1 MITEL
6 QKKLM
11 QLRLELRDVLKD
23 SNPEDYY
30 RIRELV
36 IESEEILSRHSE
48 EEIPEEEIP
57 KQNSTEFLLEDTKA
71 FDESKLF
78 DMNCCI
84 PNMCNVI
91 APTGEA
97 IDIRIA
103 DGQLK
108 ISINTNTPD
117 TPVVRTEE
125 WEKNR
130 FCQPERRIFYHRI
143 SLPASTRDK

>member
-1 MITEL
+1 MFKVQIDRG
-6 QKKLM
+6 KLG
-11 QLRLELRDVLKD
+11 

-48 EEIPEEEIP
+48 EEIP

-71 FDESKLF
+71 FDESRLF
-78 DMNCCI
+78 DMSTSI
-84 PNMCNVI
+84 PNMCVVV

-108 ISINTNTPD
+108 ISINTNIPD

-130 FCQPERRIFYHRI
+130 SCQPERRIFYHRI